1 MNEDIKYV
9 VNEFIKKI
17 NEYKD
22 IADSKGVSYGYI
34 HGSSVVINGIS
45 YPYSLA
51 VEININQGDYVACIL
66 TQDRYTVVVVGKWY

>member
-1 MNEDIKYV
+1 MNEDIRYV
-9 VNEFIKKI
+9 INEFIKKI
-17 NEYKD
+17 NEYKK

-34 HGSSVVINGIS
+34 EGSSVIINGIS

-66 TQDRYTVVVVGKWY
+66 TQDRYTAVVVGKWY

>member
-1 MNEDIKYV
+1 MNEDIRYV

-17 NEYKD
+17 NEYKN
-22 IADSKGVSYGYI
+22 IADSKGVSYGCI
-34 HGSSVVINGIS
+34 QGSSVIINGIS

-66 TQDRYTVVVVGKWY
+66 TQDGYTAVVVGK